1 MDKRYFSGN
10 GVDQILAQESAGGS
24 VLWALTDQLGTVNDW
39 VNNSGSV
46 ANHVRYDSFGGVV
59 SQSNSAFGSRYGFT
73 GREFDAETGLY
84 YYRSRYYN
92 PGMGRFIG
100 EDSVGFGGGDANLY
114 RYVGNSPVNGVDPSG
129 TTSFPLQVLLQLSQR
144 GSENR
149 QVYTGYPPAENY
161 NDALI
166 RATKLLIDW

>member
-1 MDKRYFSGN
+1 M
-10 GVDQILAQESAGGS
+10 
-24 VLWALTDQLGTVNDW
+24 GTVKDW
-39 VNNSGSV
+39 VDNGGNV
-46 ANHVRYDSFGGVV
+46 ANHVRYDSFGQMV
-59 SQSNSAFGSRYGFT
+59 SQSNPTIESRYGFI
-73 GREFDAETGLY
+73 GRELDTETELY

-114 RYVGNSPVNGVDPSG
+114 RYVGNSPVNGVDTSG

-149 QVYTGYPPAENY
+149 QVYTGYPPA
-161 NDALI
+161 
-166 RATKLLIDW
+166 